1 MTQKCAVAEGLVR
14 SDWGSPQ
21 EVRLKAMLWVL
32 ELKLFWNPETF
43 GAELKRTGKKP
54 IVEISRKDDFWGCK
68 VVGRGHL
75 RGENHLGRLL
85 MKVRDRMSEI
95 LKGDFTYPKGQ
106 LLP

>member
-1 MTQKCAVAEGLVR
+1 
-14 SDWGSPQ
+14 
-21 EVRLKAMLWVL
+21 MLWVL

-43 GAELKRTGKKP
+43 GDELRKTGKRP

-68 VVGRGHL
+68 VVGRGQL

-85 MKVRDRMSEI
+85 MKVRGRMTKI
-95 LKGDFTYPKGQ
+95 LRGKFTYPHGF